1 MSMIFTEFTPIDGQF
16 ELGKWWCIMINN
28 DIIYCN
34 YGCWG
39 IFVPTV
45 PGKPMS
51 GWCFECDYCPPC
63 AGSSKIVSP
72 IRWNLK
78 PPGTQ
83 WHWWETMRGD
93 VYVICTRWVAAKEM
107 ALEDWVPNNLNK
119 HQHDRH
125 KIQTFGDNFYCRNQP
140 LAGWN
145 QNVTGSLWDSSYGKP
160 LSHLLKLGW
169 CGTQQSYEV
178 RGNENDMMWHANS
191 FEIRYSDSSIL
202 MYIYI
207 YVCVYVQHI
216 IVNYPI
222 RGTRLEGSELHE
234 HFVVGWGV
242 SFFTFLHIINC
253 NTKGSKLLVNSINTT
268 YHEVSCVNAI
278 CRKFPLSFYHF
289 SGFCRKQ
296 DPAVFDIGKG
306 EVIKGSPVG
315 WKTTDMWKGLWLCVS
330 SFIHLQPIG
339 FMMLI
344 TFGSFGRSSE
354 ISGAISS

>member
-1 MSMIFTEFTPIDGQF
+1 MRMLGHIRSHISRETYVWVVLWMWLLSTLRGVIQNSFSNSLKLETTRYSVALMGNHEGRCLCNMYEMSCCRGNGVGR
-16 ELGKWWCIMINN
+16 LGTNKMTNKLL
-28 DIIYCN
+28 
-34 YGCWG
+34 
-39 IFVPTV
+39 F
-45 PGKPMS
+45 
-51 GWCFECDYCPPC
+51 F
-63 AGSSKIVSP
+63 
-72 IRWNLK
+72 
-78 PPGTQ
+78 
-83 WHWWETMRGD
+83 
-93 VYVICTRWVAAKEM
+93 
-107 ALEDWVPNNLNK
+107 NK

-125 KIQTFGDNFYCRNQP
+125 KIQTFGYNFYCRNQP

-202 MYIYI
+202 MCMYIYI
-207 YVCVYVQHI
+207 CVCVYVQHI

-222 RGTRLEGSELHE
+222 RGTRLEGSELRE

-253 NTKGSKLLVNSINTT
+253 NTKGSKLLVNSINTK

-330 SFIHLQPIG
+330 SFIHL
-339 FMMLI
+339 
-344 TFGSFGRSSE
+344 
-354 ISGAISS
+354 